1 MFSARIINSLRTARI
16 SKHVLEIYL
25 FNRRMPSI
33 YHENCGKPG
42 PKSNAYIPPPEE
54 RVFKSRSAPNSPSLG
69 ERKYLFARASPRLTR
84 ALIQVSDKMTA
95 AKNPKSGKV
104 GRSKSFHGKGTYVH
118 ELYRCFFVLYCV
130 DQTGAQVQ
138 RSEGEV
144 DISELVAKC
153 ATIVLKFYLNT
164 MDNKQKQICN

>member
-1 MFSARIINSLRTARI
+1 MFSARIINWLRTARI

-104 GRSKSFHGKGTYVH
+104 GRSKSFHGKGT
-118 ELYRCFFVLYCV
+118 CV
-130 DQTGAQVQ
+130 YMN
-138 RSEGEV
+138 
-144 DISELVAKC
+144 C
-153 ATIVLKFYLNT
+153 AGVTILCHPSFCIVLRRLDWSASIEKRVGSWYFRT
-164 MDNKQKQICN
+164 CRQMCNHRA

>member
-1 MFSARIINSLRTARI
+1 MFSARIINWLRTARI

-104 GRSKSFHGKGTYVH
+104 ERSKSFHGKGTCVH
-118 ELYRCFFVLYCV
+118 ELCRCYNTLSPFLLYCI
-130 DQTGAQVQ
+130 A
-138 RSEGEV
+138 
-144 DISELVAKC
+144 
-153 ATIVLKFYLNT
+153 
-164 MDNKQKQICN
+164 